1 MRQHVWLAAVVLAW
15 GLFPPAPSSARLR
28 AGDIVL
34 LYQDSF
40 HDEASVKRF
49 DRTTGGTEFISGTR
63 SPERFALAQDGSL
76 VGIEEYSVVRID
88 LASGATETVSSMVRG
103 AGPFSPDDVYFG
115 WLTTDIGV
123 ATDDTIW
130 IAGQYCCL
138 LQVDP
143 ATGDRT
149 DADSIAFAI
158 SPGRLAFEPGSSM
171 LLTYY
176 DYSYGGFGGEHFIS
190 EGLQRFDPIA
200 AVPLSTILATETI
213 GTNSNLMLPYAQ
225 NDLAVTPDGRIYTS
239 VGGGSRVEPR
249 IMQVDAVAHSRA
261 TISGAG
267 VGAGP
272 AWVLPGT
279 LLAPS
284 NAELVVFD
292 GGTDSIVSVDL
303 TTGDR
308 SVVSGAGVG
317 TGPACRDLVGVEA
330 GGGILGYG
338 DDGFL
343 RIDPLSGD
351 RSLVYA
357 TNQGSGPPIHDRMTV
372 LAADARTLVTA
383 TESDLLRVD
392 AASGDR
398 SLTAPSVRGA
408 VAVAERRLANGESV
422 LIGHVDAEV
431 GERSVV
437 LLDESTGDVS
447 TLSGP
452 DTGSG
457 PLWTGAIDV
466 AVGPAGIYVLDA
478 DAVLRVDPET
488 GARTVV
494 SDASTGAGESFGSAA
509 AIATTPQG
517 QLYVL
522 GPRYR
527 TGSVEPGLFR
537 IDTSNGD
544 RTRVTSL
551 GAPLWW
557 RTFDLSGGNGGEL
570 LAIASA
576 VPNPSAPRTLYAIDP
591 VAGTRVPVGRGGI
604 GAVAVVPEPDS
615 FAVAVVA
622 IAVLLAGRP
631 LRSPH
636 GALR

>member
-1 MRQHVWLAAVVLAW
+1 MMRHAWPAAVLLTWVLVA
-15 GLFPPAPSSARLR
+15 PAPSGARLR

-49 DRTTGGTEFISGTR
+49 DRATGGTEFISGMR
-63 SPERFALAQDGSL
+63 SPERFTLAQNGSL
-76 VGIEEYSVVRID
+76 VGIEEYSVVRVD
-88 LASGATETVSSMVRG
+88 LASGTTETVSSMVRG
-103 AGPFSPDDVYFG
+103 VGPFSRDDLYFG
-115 WLTTDIGV
+115 WLTTDIDV
-123 ATDDTIW
+123 ATDGTIW
-130 IAGQYCCL
+130 IAWFGCRL

-149 DADSIAFAI
+149 DVDFAGRI

-176 DYSYGGFGGEHFIS
+176 DESYGGLGGEYFIS

-239 VGGGSRVEPR
+239 VGGGSRGEPR

-261 TISGAG
+261 TISGVG

-272 AWVLPGT
+272 AWSFPGA

-292 GGTDSIVSVDL
+292 GGTGSIVSVDL
-303 TTGDR
+303 ATGDR

-317 TGPACRDLVGVEA
+317 TGPACRGLVGVEA
-330 GGGILGYG
+330 AGGILGYG

-351 RSLVYA
+351 RSLAYA
-357 TNQGSGPPIHDRMTV
+357 TNQGSGPPIHDRTTV
-372 LAADARTLVTA
+372 LAADARALVTT

-392 AASGDR
+392 AATGDR
-398 SLTAPSVRGA
+398 TLTAPSVRGA
-408 VAVAERRLANGESV
+408 VAVAERRLANGMSV

-447 TLSGP
+447 ALSGP

-457 PLWTGAIDV
+457 PLWSGAIDV

-488 GARTVV
+488 GERSVV

-570 LAIASA
+570 FAIASA
-576 VPNPSAPRTLYAIDP
+576 VPNGTAPRTLYAIDP
-591 VAGTRVPVGRGGI
+591 VAGTRVPVARGGI

-615 FAVAVVA
+615 FVVA
-622 IAVLLAGRP
+622 AAALAALFAGRS
-631 LRSPH
+631 LRSRS
-636 GALR
+636 GART